1 MHVVLLNMFVE
12 GLGKTMKQCEQH
24 YIKWFL
30 NFIQLYIDFKR
41 TCNLVSRD
49 VLCDFLTEFGIPM
62 ELVSLIKIYLHETC
76 SEFQIS
82 KFVFLFPFQNA
93 LKQGDALLQ
102 HVASGRSSKPKQT
115 DTDWDMSVL
124 QMLIDW
130 AKTTSMYYKGEKIVV
145 SSKDGGQNMK
155 LRKVIY
161 LLVTREKNA
170 GQNCNI

>member
-1 MHVVLLNMFVE
+1 
-12 GLGKTMKQCEQH
+12 
-24 YIKWFL
+24 
-30 NFIQLYIDFKR
+30 
-41 TCNLVSRD
+41 
-49 VLCDFLTEFGIPM
+49 
-62 ELVSLIKIYLHETC
+62 
-76 SEFQIS
+76 
-82 KFVFLFPFQNA
+82 
-93 LKQGDALLQ
+93 
-102 HVASGRSSKPKQT
+102 
-115 DTDWDMSVL
+115 VL